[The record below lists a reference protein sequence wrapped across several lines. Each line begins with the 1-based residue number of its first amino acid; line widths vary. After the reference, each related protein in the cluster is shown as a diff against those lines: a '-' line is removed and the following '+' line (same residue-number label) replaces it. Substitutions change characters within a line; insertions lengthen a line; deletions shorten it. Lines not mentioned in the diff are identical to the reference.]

1 MKRFDLKKLI
11 IPIILILC
19 LIVPAGG
26 IIYALAQAPTK
37 TPDNPMHGMS
47 DSYSKVLYT
56 GRGYHTKD
64 IQMKKTG
71 ETAKVEAEVLEEKP
85 KDKKTKETKDKDAEK
100 KSKKK
105 DKKDKDDQDENDP
118 ETQNYDDGDEGDPV
132 NHPDDGDDDDDQ
144 EGADKPEDEE
154 PDPNEGKYPIIA
166 SDLEDG
172 EEISQ
177 SYRTFFVRATDYKG
191 RYISASSVVVTVIPA
206 GGSSKKLYSTNDDG
220 YKIGYKLNME
230 ADSYT
235 VTIKATDKKGLS
247 SIATYTVKKG
257 EGKEP
262 EVEGQITFSL
272 EATTVGLGKL
282 IGPTKVDFYQGEQ
295 LTYVLDRALKEHG
308 YSYRYQGDL
317 ERGFYLKH
325 VVRSGIT
332 DGADIPSD
340 LLEKLEDAGY
350 TPTNYHQDSLGEYD
364 FSGQSGWIY
373 SVNGA
378 NMSSGMASFYPAD
391 GDEVRLRFSLYK
403 GYDLDGHF
411 GKIW

>member
-1 MKRFDLKKLI
+1 MEKTDLKKLI
-11 IPIILILC
+11 IPVILILC

-26 IIYALAQAPTK
+26 IIYALSQAPEK
-37 TPDNPMHGMS
+37 TPDNPINGMS

-56 GRGYHTKD
+56 GSGYHTKD

-85 KDKKTKETKDKDAEK
+85 KDKKTKETKDKDADKE
-100 KSKKK
+100 SKKK
-105 DKKDKDDQDENDP
+105 DKEDKDDDSSDP
-118 ETQNYDDGDEGDPV
+118 DTENYDDGDEGDPV
-132 NHPDDGDDDDDQ
+132 NHPEDGDDDDDQ
-144 EGADKPEDEE
+144 EGADKPEED
-154 PDPNEGKYPIIA
+154 DPNEGKYPIIA

-172 EEISQ
+172 EVIHQ
-177 SYRTFFVRATDYKG
+177 SYRTFFVRVTDYKG

-257 EGKEP
+257 EGGEP